1 MEISPPVIPVPRNVK
16 LGWYEKFKQHNVLLQ
31 EWPEKVILIG
41 DSLISNLS
49 RYPDVWKNSFSMHDK
64 LNSGIQDDKN
74 QNILWRLNNLNF
86 SKNRSLKYV
95 FILGGANNV
104 DHDSP
109 EEITNGLIKSGL
121 SEQVQCQNA
130 MVVII
135 PLLLRD
141 TKNSLRWGDINVIN
155 ILLLSKCSKHN
166 LNTFKH

>member
-1 MEISPPVIPVPRNVK
+1 M
-16 LGWYEKFKQHNVLLQ
+16 
-31 EWPEKVILIG
+31 IG

-74 QNILWRLNNLNF
+74 QNILRRLNNLNF
-86 SKNRSLKYV
+86 SKNRSIKYV

-109 EEITNGLIKSGL
+109 EEIANGLITSGL

>member
-1 MEISPPVIPVPRNVK
+1 MEISPLAIPVPRNVK

-31 EWPEKVILIG
+31 ESPEKVVLIG

-49 RYPDVWKNSFSMHDK
+49 RYPDVWKNSFSIHDT
-64 LNSGIQDDKN
+64 LNSGIQDDKY

-86 SKNRSLKYV
+86 SKNRSIKYV
-95 FILGGANNV
+95 FILGGTNSV

-109 EEITNGLIKSGL
+109 EETANGLIISGL

-130 MVVII
+130 MVVIT

-141 TKNSLRWGDINVIN
+141 TKKFLEMGRYQCNQYITS
-155 ILLLSKCSKHN
+155 
-166 LNTFKH
+166 F

>member
-1 MEISPPVIPVPRNVK
+1 
-16 LGWYEKFKQHNVLLQ
+16 
-31 EWPEKVILIG
+31 
-41 DSLISNLS
+41 
-49 RYPDVWKNSFSMHDK
+49 MHDK

-86 SKNRSLKYV
+86 SKNRSIKYV
-95 FILGGANNV
+95 FILGGANNG
-104 DHDSP
+104 DYDFP
-109 EEITNGLIKSGL
+109 EEIANGLIKSGL

-155 ILLLSKCSKHN
+155 KLLLSKCSKHN